1 MSARIGPMTLFAGV
15 SLACARVAC
24 AQDVPDEQG
33 LETLLRMFSDSKH
46 VVVRSA
52 VGDYSVPLGRGGT
65 GLSVHWNN
73 EKVTVPGISAP
84 PGSQEAVDAI
94 TTASRPISGN
104 PYQDFI
110 KVRNELQG
118 ELARG
123 NAAVSYYH
131 SSESDYLAQQVAARY
146 ARDLAG
152 RQVNLSLGTSYGWDA
167 IDPVENV
174 NTTVTPDRKTTL
186 HANAVATDILGPT
199 TVLRVGLEV
208 DHVEGLQHNPYRRVY
223 AGGTSVPENH
233 PSRRERHDAFVKL
246 NQYFTNKS
254 SLRFSYRFYGDDWGV
269 VSHEAGAQLSQYLT
283 AGVNAQYR
291 YRWYTQ
297 TAADFYRSEY
307 ATTGGVD
314 GHLTGDYRLGP
325 LSSHLFDMTLQFDLG
340 VLASGSRSLRHLG
353 LTLDYGRYFNSS
365 NYSADILETGV
376 DFRF

>member
-1 MSARIGPMTLFAGV
+1 
-15 SLACARVAC
+15 
-24 AQDVPDEQG
+24 
-33 LETLLRMFSDSKH
+33 MFSDSKH

-269 VSHEAGAQLSQYLT
+269 VSHEAGAQRASTPST
-283 AGVNAQYR
+283 AIAGTPR
-291 YRWYTQ
+291 PPPTS
-297 TAADFYRSEY
+297 TAPNTPPPAAWTATSP
-307 ATTGGVD
+307 ATTGSV
-314 GHLTGDYRLGP
+314 P
-325 LSSHLFDMTLQFDLG
+325 
-340 VLASGSRSLRHLG
+340 SRRTCS
-353 LTLDYGRYFNSS
+353 T
-365 NYSADILETGV
+365 
-376 DFRF
+376 